1 MPPLPPAN
9 AGREQI
15 GTSAYVI
22 AGLSY
27 IPLIGVAF
35 GIAAIVWGIAS
46 SKAGRLKVALIG
58 AGGIAFTIVLYGGL
72 AYFGFVQRGGI
83 YDHLRAQLAQQELY
97 TLVQAVEFYRLQYGS
112 YPDSLKQLQATLP
125 KQSLVMVFDPADFR
139 LGSGPRYFY
148 YERVGTDHYYLR
160 SAGADGQPFTA
171 DDIVPDITIAP
182 NSKIGLLLD
191 APAH

>member
-1 MPPLPPAN
+1 MAPLPQDERPN
-9 AGREQI
+9 RIGAGAFVV
-15 GTSAYVI
+15 G
-22 AGLSY
+22 GLSF
-27 IPLIGVAF
+27 IPLLGVPF
-35 GIAAIVWGIAS
+35 GIVAIVWGIAS
-46 SKAGRLKVALIG
+46 RKTGRLIVALCG
-58 AGGIAFTIVLYGGL
+58 AGGIAFTVVLYAGL
-72 AYFGFVQRGGI
+72 FYFGFVQDGGI
-83 YDHLRAQLAQQELY
+83 YDRLRGQLAQQQLY

-171 DDIVPDITIAP
+171 DDIVPDIKVVP
-182 NSKIGLLLD
+182 N
-191 APAH
+191 